1 MVKQNAEGRLR
12 ALTQMQRRRSN
23 IPVEASLQV
32 QKDLGM
38 KLAMRVANSRE
49 WRWTT
54 PVTKRGE
61 HLQGFAVEF

>member
-38 KLAMRVANSRE
+38 KLAVKVSDG
-49 WRWTT
+49 
-54 PVTKRGE
+54 KG
-61 HLQGFAVEF
+61 